1 MLPRSPASHRLASAA
16 TVVARRTAPSVARA
30 CSFACSSDSNFRTHL
45 PIPMAAAGPAP
56 VARPATPLRSGVLS
70 AAAGLPSRILVLTT
84 YDPDTYLYQA
94 ILAGAGGFC
103 LKDVRRDELMHAI
116 RTVAAGDTLLHPTL
130 TRRLLERFT
139 ASPPPGPPPTKR
151 LGPTEREAQALSL
164 VGQGLSNSEIADA
177 LFLGESTVKTHLNN
191 LMRKLDLRDRV
202 QAVVFAYESG
212 LIRPGANPS

>member
-1 MLPRSPASHRLASAA
+1 MISV
-16 TVVARRTAPSVARA
+16 VVADDEALIRDSFRLLLEPEPGIEWVGEAGNGREAVERVRQLLPDLVLMDVRMPVMDGLDATRAITA
-30 CSFACSSDSNFRTHL
+30 T
-45 PIPMAAAGPAP
+45 
-56 VARPATPLRSGVLS
+56 
-70 AAAGLPSRILVLTT
+70 GLPTRILVLTT
-84 YDPDTYLYQA
+84 YDSDMYLYRA

-139 ASPPPGPPPTKR
+139 ASPPPGPPPKR
-151 LGPTEREAQALSL
+151 LGLTERETQVLTL
-164 VGQGLSNSEIADA
+164 VGQGLSNTEIAET
-177 LFLGESTVKTHLNN
+177 LFLGESTVKTHLKN

-212 LIRPGANPS
+212 LIRPGTIPN

>member
-1 MLPRSPASHRLASAA
+1 M
-16 TVVARRTAPSVARA
+16 
-30 CSFACSSDSNFRTHL
+30 
-45 PIPMAAAGPAP
+45 
-56 VARPATPLRSGVLS
+56 
-70 AAAGLPSRILVLTT
+70 LTT
-84 YDPDTYLYQA
+84 YDSDTYLYQA

-130 TRRLLERFT
+130 SSAACRSGSRPAHPQGRRQR
-139 ASPPPGPPPTKR
+139 SVR
-151 LGPTEREAQALSL
+151 PTEREAQVVSL
-164 VGQGLSNSEIADA
+164 VGQGLSNREIADA